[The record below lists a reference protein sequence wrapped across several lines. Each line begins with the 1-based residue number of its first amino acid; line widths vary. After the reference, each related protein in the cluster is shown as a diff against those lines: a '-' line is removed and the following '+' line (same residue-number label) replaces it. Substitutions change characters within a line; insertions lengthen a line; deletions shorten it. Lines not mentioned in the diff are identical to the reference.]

1 MKVGGSLAEEPELLS
16 NICAKLSFLAEKYQL
31 IVVPG
36 GGMFAD
42 VIRDSDK
49 RFKLSSQVSHRMA
62 ILGMDQF
69 GMLLAQITLNS
80 IATHSLSDAKQLSE
94 TEAVPIFLPSR
105 LMLRENPLE
114 NSWDVTSDSIAAYIS
129 IRLKAPKLVL
139 IKDVDG
145 VFTKEPDNEDAVFIE
160 QLSPEELLKFDKATS
175 VDIFLAK
182 LLSESPVD
190 CYIVNGKYPNRTE
203 AIFAGQ
209 KATYTL
215 IST

>member
-1 MKVGGSLAEEPELLS
+1 MKVGGSLAEEPELLI
-16 NICAKLSFLAEKYQL
+16 NICAKLGYLAEKYQL

-49 RFKLSSQVSHRMA
+49 RFNLSSQVSHRMA
-62 ILGMDQF
+62 ILGVDQF
-69 GMLLAQITLNS
+69 GMLLAQITPNS
-80 IATHSLSDAKQLSE
+80 IATHSLSDAKQISE
-94 TEAVPIFLPSR
+94 TKAVPIFLPSR
-105 LMLRENPLE
+105 LMFRENPLE

-129 IRLKAPKLVL
+129 SRLKAPKLVL

-145 VFTKEPDNEDAVFIE
+145 VFTKEPDYEDAVLIG

-175 VDIFLAK
+175 VDMFLAK
-182 LLSESPVD
+182 LLSVSPVD
-190 CYIVNGKYPNRTE
+190 CYIVNGKYPNRIE

-215 IST
+215 ISK

>member
-1 MKVGGSLAEEPELLS
+1 
-16 NICAKLSFLAEKYQL
+16 LSFLAEKYQF
-31 IVVPG
+31 IIVPG

-49 RFKLSSQVSHRMA
+49 RFNLSSQVSHRMA

-69 GMLLAQITLNS
+69 GMLLAQITPNS

-94 TEAVPIFLPSR
+94 TKAVPIFLPSR

-129 IRLKAPKLVL
+129 NRLKAPKLVL

-145 VFTKEPDNEDAVFIE
+145 VFTKEPDYEDAVFIE
-160 QLSPEELLKFDKATS
+160 QLSPKELLEFDKATS
-175 VDIFLAK
+175 VDMFLAK

-190 CYIVNGKYPNRTE
+190 CYIVNGKFPNRIE
-203 AIFAGQ
+203 AIFAGY

-215 IST
+215 ISK

>member
-69 GMLLAQITLNS
+69 GMLLAQITPNS

-145 VFTKEPDNEDAVFIE
+145 VFTKEPDNKDAVFIE